1 MARLRRDRT
10 ALAFL
15 VLAVAGVLLL
25 TGVLVAVL
33 LPLGNNEAAP
43 TTSTEQTQSRT
54 QPGTTSTPPATSI
67 PPATTAPAPVPSGP
81 LRVVSAG
88 PLAATVE
95 WVGPNAPTHIGYGLP
110 ELGPTLWAPLR
121 GGRAELTGLRFGTWY
136 RVWAGNAAVDL
147 TTAPAPDSPTAG
159 VAGGAVQ
166 LDGRPFFPL
175 LVLAQC
181 GENFDAGLQAGVTVF
196 IENGCGGIAPQSS
209 ALAGRAL
216 SLTSAEEAGIGGPG
230 VIGWYY
236 PDEPDLKGIS
246 GDGLPH
252 FPTLAETGR
261 LRVLTL
267 SNHFYSRTDALPA
280 GRGVYPGLVAPSDL
294 VGFDLYPLQESCKA
308 DWLPDVAAAQREV
321 RTLAGDRPTFQ
332 WIEARSWRCHQP
344 DLVVTPATVRAESW
358 LAVAGGAR
366 GLGFFPADWPPDV
379 APGVA
384 TVSRETA
391 ALGPALLAPD
401 EPVSATPPVVAGAR
415 SFGGAFYVFAVN
427 PTHESVHATIRA
439 EGLHGESA
447 VVIGEK
453 RSVEISGRAIVD
465 DFGPL
470 AVHLY
475 VVPPA

>member
-1 MARLRRDRT
+1 
-10 ALAFL
+10 
-15 VLAVAGVLLL
+15 
-25 TGVLVAVL
+25 
-33 LPLGNNEAAP
+33 
-43 TTSTEQTQSRT
+43 
-54 QPGTTSTPPATSI
+54 
-67 PPATTAPAPVPSGP
+67 
-81 LRVVSAG
+81 
-88 PLAATVE
+88 
-95 WVGPNAPTHIGYGLP
+95 
-110 ELGPTLWAPLR
+110 
-121 GGRAELTGLRFGTWY
+121 
-136 RVWAGNAAVDL
+136 
-147 TTAPAPDSPTAG
+147 
-159 VAGGAVQ
+159 VAGGAVL
-166 LDGRPFFPL
+166 LDGQPFFPL
-175 LVLAQC
+175 LVIAQC

-196 IENGCGGIAPQSS
+196 IENGCGGIAPQST

-236 PDEPDLKGIS
+236 PDEPDLKGIA

-308 DWLPDVAAAQREV
+308 DWLPDVAAAQREI
-321 RTLAGDRPTFQ
+321 RALAGDRPTFQ
-332 WIEARSWRCHQP
+332 WIEARTWQCHQP
-344 DLVVTPATVRAESW
+344 DLLVTPTTVRAESW

-415 SFGGAFYVFAVN
+415 SYGGAFYVFAVN
-427 PTHESVHATIRA
+427 PTQETLHATIRA
-439 EGLHGESA
+439 EGLHAGSA
-447 VVIGEK
+447 VVIGEN
-453 RSVEISGRAIVD
+453 RSVAISDGAITD
-465 DFGPL
+465 DFGPR

>member
-1 MARLRRDRT
+1 M
-10 ALAFL
+10 
-15 VLAVAGVLLL
+15 
-25 TGVLVAVL
+25 
-33 LPLGNNEAAP
+33 
-43 TTSTEQTQSRT
+43 
-54 QPGTTSTPPATSI
+54 
-67 PPATTAPAPVPSGP
+67 
-81 LRVVSAG
+81 
-88 PLAATVE
+88 
-95 WVGPNAPTHIGYGLP
+95 
-110 ELGPTLWAPLR
+110 
-121 GGRAELTGLRFGTWY
+121 
-136 RVWAGNAAVDL
+136 
-147 TTAPAPDSPTAG
+147 
-159 VAGGAVQ
+159 
-166 LDGRPFFPL
+166 
-175 LVLAQC
+175 
-181 GENFDAGLQAGVTVF
+181 
-196 IENGCGGIAPQSS
+196 
-209 ALAGRAL
+209 
-216 SLTSAEEAGIGGPG
+216 
-230 VIGWYY
+230 IGWYY

-308 DWLPDVAAAQREV
+308 DWLPDVATAQREV

-332 WIEARSWRCHQP
+332 WIEARTWQCHQP

-439 EGLHGESA
+439 EGLHGDSA
-447 VVIGEK
+447 VVVGEN
-453 RSVEISGRAIVD
+453 RSVEIPAERSWTTSVHSPSTSTSCRRRDPRGALAPRQRRRKFLSTLNTTSFRVLYWPCVARSSSSP
-465 DFGPL
+465 PL
-470 AVHLY
+470 SPRWRPLP
-475 VVPPA
+475 VPPLPQAPRTRSVRAPRRRRSPCAPARVCRASPGGRSPRPTARR

>member
-1 MARLRRDRT
+1 V
-10 ALAFL
+10 FL

-25 TGVLVAVL
+25 AGVLVAVL
-33 LPLGNNEAAP
+33 LPRGKTEAAP
-43 TTSTEQTQSRT
+43 TASTEQTQTQT
-54 QPGTTSTPPATSI
+54 QPTTTAPSPP
-67 PPATTAPAPVPSGP
+67 TTAPAPAPSGP
-81 LRVVSAG
+81 LRVTAVG
-88 PLAATVE
+88 PMSATVE
-95 WVGPNAPTHIGYGLP
+95 WVGANAPARVGYGLP

-121 GGRAELTGLRFGTWY
+121 DGRAELSGLRFGTGY
-136 RVWAGNAAVDL
+136 RVWAGDAAVDL

-166 LDGRPFFPL
+166 LDGQPFFPL
-175 LVLAQC
+175 LVIAQC

-196 IENGCGGIAPQSS
+196 IENGCGGIGPQST

-308 DWLPDVAAAQREV
+308 DWLPDVATAQREV
-321 RTLAGDRPTFQ
+321 RALAGDRPTFQ
-332 WIEARSWRCHQP
+332 WIEARTWQCHQP
-344 DLVVTPATVRAESW
+344 DLEVTPGTVRAESW

-401 EPVSATPPVVAGAR
+401 EPVSATPPVVVGAR

-427 PTHESVHATIRA
+427 PTQQAVHATIRA
-439 EGLHGESA
+439 EGLRGGSA
-447 VVIGEK
+447 VVIGEN
-453 RSVEISGRAIVD
+453 RSVEISEGAITD
-465 DFGPL
+465 DFGPR

-475 VVPPA
+475 VVPPS

>member
-1 MARLRRDRT
+1 MGGVARLRRDRT

-15 VLAVAGVLLL
+15 ALAVAGALLL
-25 TGVLVAVL
+25 AGVLVAVL
-33 LPLGNNEAAP
+33 LPRGNNEAAS
-43 TTSTEQTQSRT
+43 TTSTEQTQT
-54 QPGTTSTPPATSI
+54 QSQTRPATTST

-88 PLAATVE
+88 PFAATVE
-95 WVGPNAPTHIGYGLP
+95 WVGPGAPAHVGYGLP

-121 GGRAELTGLRFGTWY
+121 GGRAELTGLRFGTGY
-136 RVWAGNAAVDL
+136 RAWAGDAAVDL

-166 LDGRPFFPL
+166 LDGQPFFPL

-181 GENFDAGLQAGVTVF
+181 GENFDAGLQAGITLFV
-196 IENGCGGIAPQSS
+196 ENGCGGIAPQST

-294 VGFDLYPLQESCKA
+294 AGFDLYPLQESCKA
-308 DWLPDVAAAQREV
+308 DWLPDVATAQREL

-332 WIEARSWRCHQP
+332 WIEARTWQCHQP
-344 DLVVTPATVRAESW
+344 DLGVTPATVRAESW

-401 EPVSATPPVVAGAR
+401 VPVSATPPVVAGAR
-415 SFGGAFYVFAVN
+415 LLGGAFYVFAVN

-439 EGLHGESA
+439 EGLHGDSA
-447 VVIGEK
+447 VVLGEN
-453 RSVEISGRAIVD
+453 RSVEISGGAIVD

>member
-1 MARLRRDRT
+1 M
-10 ALAFL
+10 
-15 VLAVAGVLLL
+15 
-25 TGVLVAVL
+25 
-33 LPLGNNEAAP
+33 
-43 TTSTEQTQSRT
+43 
-54 QPGTTSTPPATSI
+54 
-67 PPATTAPAPVPSGP
+67 
-81 LRVVSAG
+81 
-88 PLAATVE
+88 
-95 WVGPNAPTHIGYGLP
+95 
-110 ELGPTLWAPLR
+110 
-121 GGRAELTGLRFGTWY
+121 
-136 RVWAGNAAVDL
+136 
-147 TTAPAPDSPTAG
+147 
-159 VAGGAVQ
+159 
-166 LDGRPFFPL
+166 
-175 LVLAQC
+175 
-181 GENFDAGLQAGVTVF
+181 
-196 IENGCGGIAPQSS
+196 
-209 ALAGRAL
+209 
-216 SLTSAEEAGIGGPG
+216 
-230 VIGWYY
+230 IGWYY

-280 GRGVYPGLVAPSDL
+280 GRGVYPGLVSPSDL

-321 RTLAGDRPTFQ
+321 RALAGDRPTFQ
-332 WIEARSWRCHQP
+332 WIETRTWQCHQP

-415 SFGGAFYVFAVN
+415 SYGGAFYVFAVN
-427 PTHESVHATIRA
+427 PTQKSVHARIRA
-439 EGLHGESA
+439 EGLHAGSA
-447 VVIGEK
+447 VVIGEN
-453 RSVEISGRAIVD
+453 RSVEISGGAIAD
-465 DFGPL
+465 DFGPR